1 MHSSPDCLPC
11 AIRQVR
17 QIVRLTGGD
26 SDLAE
31 RVLGYLSG
39 SFEHLDLAD
48 PPSTYTSHVLLAA
61 MELLDN
67 PDPFKAVKQEQN
79 ETARPVAE
87 VMDRELEK
95 TEEPLKAALA
105 LAAAGNVMDSGP
117 GHKYTLEDALE
128 QLRFL
133 RDDSDQLI
141 ERLNSAR
148 SVMYIL
154 DNAGEVMFDRL
165 VLKRLPKSE
174 LTIVAKSS
182 PILNDVTLAEA
193 RELGLDEFGRVIA
206 TGSALLGVDFG
217 SVSADF
223 KTAFH
228 AADVVIAKGHAN
240 FESLAH
246 GPRDGFYVLKTKCD
260 LVAGELG
267 VRTGESVCYY
277 AKESRNRGIKESGG
291 ADLESSNPG
300 ILESSLR

>member
-26 SDLAE
+26 SDLSE

-61 MELLDN
+61 MELLDA

-79 ETARPVAE
+79 EKARPVAE
-87 VMDRELEK
+87 QMDRELEK
-95 TEEPLKAALA
+95 ASEPLKAALA

-117 GHKYTLEDALE
+117 GHKHTLEDALE

-133 RDDSDQLI
+133 RDDSDWLI

-154 DNAGEVMFDRL
+154 DNAGEVTFDRL

-223 KTAFH
+223 KA
-228 AADVVIAKGHAN
+228 AYRSADVVIAKGHAN
-240 FESLAH
+240 FESLAP
-246 GPRDGFYVLKTKCD
+246 GLRDGFYVLKAKCD
-260 LVAGELG
+260 LVANELG

-291 ADLESSNPG
+291 ADLESSNPR
-300 ILESSLR
+300 ILESSPR